1 MLILHEFKVS
11 SVSEYVS
18 HIERLTRSGNYWFRG
33 VSRVSQTPQPG
44 IVWRDLSNVEGS
56 LEYYFLL
63 GYKAYLENT
72 NLNSWEAFA
81 LMQHHGL
88 PTRLLDWSE
97 SALVALFFA
106 LTSEPSFNG
115 YRSVWVLDPFA
126 LNENTLGQ
134 QKVFCPSVMEN
145 RQVGDTHLDSY
156 LPPNLRPPNSGKI
169 PEKPIAIQ
177 SSQHI
182 KRVSSQK
189 GCFTIHGTKTEHVGT
204 YLSEKED
211 FQMIKIDARTT
222 RARKEMLRVLA
233 TMGIDEEFIFQD
245 LDSLCNKIK
254 RIWLK

>member
-1 MLILHEFKVS
+1 MREFKVS

-18 HIERLTRSGNYWFRG
+18 HIEKLAGYGNFWFRG
-33 VSRVSQTPQPG
+33 VARTKQTPQPG
-44 IVWRDLSNVEGS
+44 IVWRDIYDDEGS
-56 LEYYFLL
+56 LEHNFLV
-63 GYKAYLENT
+63 GYKAYSDNS
-72 NLNSWEAFA
+72 NLNSWEIFA

-126 LNENTLGQ
+126 LNHKTLGHR
-134 QKVFCPSVMEN
+134 KIYCPSVMEDRN
-145 RQVGDTHLDSY
+145 ISEINLDSY
-156 LPPNLRPPNSGKI
+156 LPPNLSPANSGATPKQA
-169 PEKPIAIQ
+169 IAIQ

-189 GCFTIHGTKTEHVGT
+189 GCFTVHGASPEHIGT
-204 YLSEKED
+204 YFSEPED
-211 FQMIKIDARTT
+211 FHMIKIDARTKEK
-222 RARKEMLRVLA
+222 RKEMLSVLE

-245 LDSLCNKIK
+245 LDSLCDKIK
-254 RIWLK
+254 RVWA